1 MSGGMDVVDEAAVLI
16 EAERAEGVAR
26 AQRALAGAGGA
37 HCATCGDEIAARRRA
52 ALPSAVRCARCQE
65 EVEKEATPRPRA
77 SGRFEVEW

>member
-1 MSGGMDVVDEAAVLI
+1 MDVVDEAAVLI

-65 EVEKEATPRPRA
+65 ETERA
-77 SGRFEVEW
+77 AQPSRGRSGRFEVEW